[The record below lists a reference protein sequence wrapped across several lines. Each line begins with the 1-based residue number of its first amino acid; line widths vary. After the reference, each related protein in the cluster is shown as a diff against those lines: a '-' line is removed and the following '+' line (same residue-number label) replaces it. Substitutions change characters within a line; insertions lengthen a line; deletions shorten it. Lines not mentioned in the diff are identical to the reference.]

1 MHLLQVTQAD
11 LKLFFESICGE
22 VGHSLLETSFPLR
35 TVCVAYMFAEN
46 DNSTSTVSTST
57 SLAST
62 PVAKSKLDESCDKL
76 FRRGYLKH
84 RGLLHT

>member
-35 TVCVAYMFAEN
+35 SVCVAYMFAEN
-46 DNSTSTVSTST
+46 DNSTSTVS
-57 SLAST
+57 LAHCNDCYRS
-62 PVAKSKLDESCDKL
+62 
-76 FRRGYLKH
+76 FG
-84 RGLLHT
+84 